1 MAPKPLPPP
10 STRFVQPWHPY
21 GRRRVRPTRVV
32 ASAALIAALASV
44 AISASAGSWAIPPA
58 PSFDPRAFTAV
69 GLEDLAT
76 RSGVTATPTTDPALV
91 SADQV
96 GPGDVLSEPN
106 LPLPTGAPV
115 ALGVVPRAIVVTV
128 AVQRSTGGSTLI
140 AGGWHHD
147 AEDSWYGPGFYGQ
160 HTACGEVL
168 TETLMGVAN
177 RTLPCGTLVTFRNP
191 ANGQT
196 VTVPVVD
203 RGPYVSGRTWDLTK
217 GTCLAISHCYTG
229 PLDWRLP

>member
-1 MAPKPLPPP
+1 M
-10 STRFVQPWHPY
+10 
-21 GRRRVRPTRVV
+21 
-32 ASAALIAALASV
+32 
-44 AISASAGSWAIPPA
+44 
-58 PSFDPRAFTAV
+58 TA
-69 GLEDLAT
+69 
-76 RSGVTATPTTDPALV
+76 PTTDPSLDSADQLGRGEALSEPAVPLV
-91 SADQV
+91 SA
-96 GPGDVLSEPN
+96 GL
-106 LPLPTGAPV
+106 LPAGAVPV
-115 ALGVVPRAIVVTV
+115 SRPIVVSV
-128 AVQRSTGGSTLI
+128 ARPAGSTL

-168 TETLMGVAN
+168 TETLLGTAN

-191 ANGQT
+191 ANGLT

-217 GTCLAISHCYTG
+217 ATCLAIGHCYTG